1 MKLEYKYILIIFTL
15 VFSQLTTLT
24 SVAQD
29 NTKVQEKCLFH
40 FSDLQ
45 RKQSWTDSYNAA
57 GLHFID
63 FKNASFI
70 EGYFGKNDGP
80 FVNYYES
87 ENSFNYGLRTASYT
101 KVNKVTFFGKIDYNN
116 FLGQKMTNSGLI
128 YPNRYLLTVAD
139 DRPSEKRKESY
150 NLSGGV
156 SAPITKDLRFGLQIN
171 YEAANLAKMRDLRH
185 KTDLLDFEITGGLLY
200 SVGSFNIGANYY
212 YRKFHENVKFSKVA
226 DNELLYTG
234 HVYKGLWFGLENTWS
249 ETGLNL
255 TRSFL
260 DKVNGASLQVEFAQD
275 NFRFHNE
282 FTYKYQDG
290 STGSDTEKKSA
301 RLVYSLS
308 KSSIYEYKGIA
319 QLEVDNL
326 RHYLKVKTK
335 YADEVSYDK
344 ITSSIL
350 IGGVTYLTE
359 YGQNKAFSRRS
370 FNLNATYELALGALK
385 CNPDWNFSASYNYN
399 SVAAISSLITPFYFT
414 QDFKIQQAYGKVNK
428 NFQLQKGM
436 IDLSLLGGF
445 GSGVGNKLNKNR
457 AAGASEQISE
467 SIIPVQNKELL
478 DREYEFLTAKR
489 MFGEIGFRYSR
500 FLDSNKRPGSLYLD
514 AKYSYTNASDIK
526 YHTGSNAGILSL
538 AIGYSF

>member
-1 MKLEYKYILIIFTL
+1 MSIMKLKYKYILIIFTL
-15 VFSQLTTLT
+15 VFLQLTNSVTT
-24 SVAQD
+24 VAQSD
-29 NTKVQEKCLFH
+29 TKVQEKCLYH
-40 FSDLQ
+40 FADVQ
-45 RKQSWTDSYNAA
+45 RKQTWTDSYNAA

-63 FKNASFI
+63 FKNSSYVEA
-70 EGYFGKNDGP
+70 YFGKNDGP

-87 ENSFNYGLRTASYT
+87 ENSFNYGVATASYT
-101 KVNKVTFFGKIDYNN
+101 KINKVTFFGKAIYNN
-116 FLGQKMTNSGLI
+116 FVGKEMTHSGLI
-128 YPNRYLLTVAD
+128 YPNRYMLTVAD
-139 DRPSEKRKESY
+139 DRPAEKRRESY
-150 NLSGGV
+150 NLSGGL
-156 SAPITKDLRFGLQIN
+156 SAPLARDLRFGLQIN
-171 YEAANLAKMRDLRH
+171 YETGNLAKMKDLRH
-185 KTDLLDFEITGGLLY
+185 KTDLLDFEVTGGLLY

-212 YRKFHENVKFSKVA
+212 YRKFHENVVFSKIA
-226 DNELLYTG
+226 EDEMQYKG
-234 HVYKGLWFGLENTWS
+234 YVYKGLWFGLVDSWS
-249 ETGLNL
+249 DRALSL
-255 TRSFL
+255 DRSFV
-260 DKVNGASLQVEFAQD
+260 DVIKGGSIQIEFIKD
-275 NFRFHNE
+275 NLRFHNE
-282 FTYKYQDG
+282 LTYKYQDG
-290 STGSDTEKKSA
+290 ITGPGSDRA
-301 RLVYSLS
+301 YSLS
-308 KSSIYEYKGIA
+308 ESSIYEYKGTA
-319 QLEVDNL
+319 QLEAENI
-326 RHYLKVKTK
+326 RHYLRVKTK
-335 YADEVSYDK
+335 YEDAINYDNVTNQEV
-344 ITSSIL
+344 
-350 IGGVTYLTE
+350 IGGITTIYQ

-385 CNPDWNFSASYNYN
+385 CNPDWNFSASYNYT

-428 NFQLQKGM
+428 NFLLQKGM

-467 SIIPVQNKELL
+467 SIIPVQNKDLL